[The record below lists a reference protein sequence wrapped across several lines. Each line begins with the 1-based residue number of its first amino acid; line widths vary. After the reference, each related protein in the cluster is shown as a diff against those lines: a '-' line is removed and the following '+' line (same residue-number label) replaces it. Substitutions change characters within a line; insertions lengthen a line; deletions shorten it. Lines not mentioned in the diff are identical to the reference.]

1 MQDHLDND
9 LYHQERVVDSGNSK
23 RVVEDKETE
32 YQMDQLLKYKF
43 YTQPTQNKRTPN
55 PSQDAH
61 RRYSYVQKYL
71 PLITPQI
78 QFKPSPPP
86 PLPVLTARTEFRPED
101 LTATRVQDAVAPH
114 CVVIFQDP
122 ATDQVAPSP
131 VDSPSETL
139 TNNITPSS
147 SPGPDTMKIP
157 KPPGEPGRP
166 GSGGYSIDKVLVDDY
181 NWTGEAV
188 AALTEAVH
196 HEVRTNLNVT
206 VSFRGQSKEKV
217 AEICRKMQE
226 PDKWHNWRSTRIVGQ
241 S

>member
-1 MQDHLDND
+1 M
-9 LYHQERVVDSGNSK
+9 
-23 RVVEDKETE
+23 
-32 YQMDQLLKYKF
+32 
-43 YTQPTQNKRTPN
+43 

-71 PLITPQI
+71 PLIMPRI

-86 PLPVLTARTEFRPED
+86 PLPVLTAHTEFRPED
-101 LTATRVQDAVAPH
+101 LTATRVQDAVAPR

-188 AALTEAVH
+188 APLTEAVH

-206 VSFRGQSKEKV
+206 VSFQGQSKEKV
-217 AEICRKMQE
+217 AEICQKMQE
-226 PDKWHNWRSTRIVGQ
+226 PDKWLQLEKYEDCWPVISIIKLAIKYKAEATRRNQDKEVSRRIQDAARPNTRATAGA
-241 S
+241 